1 MAKTFYRLQRFLR
14 WARLLLLFLG
24 VAYIMAGSV
33 LLLQHSSV
41 ALFQRGTDTSS
52 ALPFVM
58 APSRA
63 LEVPN
68 DGWRYRRSGSR
79 GTEDMEN
86 SVLDLSGSRADRER
100 FMSRNLK
107 IRHLRRHWIQGRRS
121 EQENGAEHSPS
132 HKPTRHKGTY
142 IGCFINDD
150 KQQRALGGTVLYD
163 FRKMTSSLCQD
174 TCSES
179 GYQFAGLEYGTECH
193 CGNRITAP
201 RARSEDCNLD
211 CRGERGSPCGGVAR
225 LSVYKVEE
233 RLPGHRRYRNVH
245 YHGCF
250 QALKNSSNGF
260 LVLTSQTNL
269 TLQLCVE
276 ICTDRELPLAV
287 MRRRECLCGHASS
300 LLKMQKIIEGHL
312 CGRNS
317 PINHTH
323 SNDKDFLQVYS
334 TPVLDS
340 RCKER
345 TFLPERSSSLTA
357 LSSFPGAGNTWVRHL
372 IELSTGYYTGSYYF
386 DGSLYNKGF
395 KGEKDYWRSGRT
407 ICVKTHESGQ
417 REIELFDSAVLLIRN
432 PYRCLVAEFNRKCAG
447 HLGYAPDTH
456 WKSKEWPEFM
466 DSYASWWASH
476 VLSWLKFS
484 RRLLV
489 VHYEVLQM
497 DLLPQLKLIT
507 AFLNASIPEHRLL
520 CAESNRDG
528 HFKRPGSRG
537 LTFDPFTPDMRTR
550 IDGYILSVDRALRDR
565 NLSGLPQEY
574 MPR

>member
-14 WARLLLLFLG
+14 RARLLLLFLG

-33 LLLQHSSV
+33 LLLQRSSL
-41 ALFQRGTDTSS
+41 ALFQRGPATAS
-52 ALPFVM
+52 ALPLV
-58 APSRA
+58 
-63 LEVPN
+63 LEPPRVLELPN
-68 DGWRYRRSGSR
+68 DAWRYRRLGYRTS
-79 GTEDMEN
+79 EDLEN
-86 SVLDLSGSRADRER
+86 SVSDLSGSRADQER

-107 IRHLRRHWIQGRRS
+107 IRHLRHHWIQGRRAETQGNGP
-121 EQENGAEHSPS
+121 EQSPV
-132 HKPTRHKGTY
+132 HKATRQKGTY

-150 KQQRALGGTVLYD
+150 KQRALGGTVLYD

-179 GYQFAGLEYGTECH
+179 GFQFAGLEYGTECH
-193 CGNRITAP
+193 CGNRIAAP
-201 RARSEDCNLD
+201 RARSEECNLD
-211 CRGERGSPCGGVAR
+211 CRGERGSQCGGVAR
-225 LSVYKVEE
+225 LSIYKVEE
-233 RLPGHRRYRNVH
+233 RLPGHRKYRNVH

-250 QALKNSSNGF
+250 QTPKNSSDAF
-260 LVLTSQTNL
+260 LVQTSHKNL

-276 ICTDRELPLAV
+276 TCTDKELPLAV
-287 MRRRECLCGHASS
+287 MRRRDCLCGHASS
-300 LLKMQKIIEGHL
+300 LLKMEKNVEGHL
-312 CGRNS
+312 CGQRN
-317 PINHTH
+317 PTNHTLP
-323 SNDKDFLQVYS
+323 SDQEVLQVYS

-345 TFLPERSSSLTA
+345 SFLPERSSSLTA

-372 IELSTGYYTGSYYF
+372 IELATGYYTGSYYF

-417 REIELFDSAVLLIRN
+417 REIEMFDSAVLLMRN

-447 HLGYAPDTH
+447 HLGYAADTH
-456 WKSKEWPEFM
+456 WKKWPEFV

-476 VLSWLKFS
+476 ALSWLKFS
-484 RRLLV
+484 SRLLV
-489 VHYEVLQM
+489 VHYEALQM
-497 DLLPQLKLIT
+497 DLLPQLRVIT
-507 AFLNASIPEHRLL
+507 SFLNISVADQRLL

-528 HFKRPGSRG
+528 HFKRPSSRG
-537 LTFDPFTPDMRTR
+537 LTFDPFTRDMRMH

-565 NLSGLPQEY
+565 NLSGLPLEY